1 MDNKLYNALELYIES
16 IEENY
21 SDVKKKL
28 QEENIDTS
36 ELSNKIAKMIA
47 KKEGELRLQKGKQ
60 FKLEYLKLEAD
71 TKNKISPDFE
81 YKIAAGFRNGDEKSI
96 ESTQLSEDDI
106 KKLSILDLARKDVF
120 GGSKNP

>member
-28 QEENIDTS
+28 QAENIDTS

-71 TKNKISPDFE
+71 TKNKISAGFE
-81 YKIAAGFRNGDEKSI
+81 YKIAAGFRNGDENSI
-96 ESTQLSEDDI
+96 ESTQLSEDDK

-120 GGSKNP
+120 GGN